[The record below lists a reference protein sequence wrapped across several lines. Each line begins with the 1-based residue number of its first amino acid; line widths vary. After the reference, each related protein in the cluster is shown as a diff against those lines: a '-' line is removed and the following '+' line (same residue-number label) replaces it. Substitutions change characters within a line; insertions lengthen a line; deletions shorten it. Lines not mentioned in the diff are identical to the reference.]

1 MAIPG
6 ETPMPLSLCSLA
18 MAVPGVSS
26 VLIKLAFDQPRQR
39 FDRCRGVGSG
49 RGNLDAGDDLHL
61 APIHDRDRQVGGGA
75 AKHVGQQYRAV
86 AAVDLADALKNFLTA
101 LFHIVIGADAD
112 RGDLALGPDHVLEGC
127 DKFRCQPPMSDQHHT
142 DHRNPFARPRPLP
155 FADTSARPD
164 DRRAGACARRAADSP
179 GAGGETADQARKHEI
194 DASTQGRGRSLL
206 MPGAWG
212 AGPAGAWEYCG
223 GWI

>member
-1 MAIPG
+1 CSISSSGPMQTAAIWLWGP
-6 ETPMPLSLCSLA
+6 TTCSRA
-18 MAVPGVSS
+18 ATNS
-26 VLIKLAFDQPRQR
+26 VA
-39 FDRCRGVGSG
+39 S
-49 RGNLDAGDDLHL
+49 
-61 APIHDRDRQVGGGA
+61 
-75 AKHVGQQYRAV
+75 
-86 AAVDLADALKNFLTA
+86 
-101 LFHIVIGADAD
+101 
-112 RGDLALGPDHVLEGC
+112 
-127 DKFRCQPPMSDQHHT
+127 PMSDQHHT